1 MVPLGL
7 GGDPLPPLASVR
19 RPWRTAPATPL
30 TLKQGLDALILLHA
44 LLQVFFCVVL
54 VLQGLSLFGRL
65 RQIWIGDGL
74 AGEFRRELRRRGLLI
89 NAPRPPIAP

>member
-1 MVPLGL
+1 MV
-7 GGDPLPPLASVR
+7 
-19 RPWRTAPATPL
+19 
-30 TLKQGLDALILLHA
+30 LHA
-44 LLQVFFCVVL
+44 LLQILVCVAL
-54 VLQGLSLFGRL
+54 VLQGVSLFGRL

>member
-1 MVPLGL
+1 M
-7 GGDPLPPLASVR
+7 
-19 RPWRTAPATPL
+19 
-30 TLKQGLDALILLHA
+30 LLHT
-44 LLQVFFCVVL
+44 LLRVLVCVVL

-89 NAPRPPIAP
+89 NAPRPPISP

>member
-1 MVPLGL
+1 MADSLGNF
-7 GGDPLPPLASVR
+7 AYSEE
-19 RPWRTAPATPL
+19 TAN
-30 TLKQGLDALILLHA
+30 ALILIHA
-44 LLQVFFCVVL
+44 FLQVLFCVAL

-89 NAPRPPIAP
+89 TAPRPPIAP

>member
-1 MVPLGL
+1 MVLH
-7 GGDPLPPLASVR
+7 
-19 RPWRTAPATPL
+19 
-30 TLKQGLDALILLHA
+30 TLLRVL
-44 LLQVFFCVVL
+44 VCVAV

>member
-1 MVPLGL
+1 M
-7 GGDPLPPLASVR
+7 
-19 RPWRTAPATPL
+19 
-30 TLKQGLDALILLHA
+30 IHA
-44 LLQVFFCVVL
+44 FLQVLFCVVL

-89 NAPRPPIAP
+89 TAPRPPIAP